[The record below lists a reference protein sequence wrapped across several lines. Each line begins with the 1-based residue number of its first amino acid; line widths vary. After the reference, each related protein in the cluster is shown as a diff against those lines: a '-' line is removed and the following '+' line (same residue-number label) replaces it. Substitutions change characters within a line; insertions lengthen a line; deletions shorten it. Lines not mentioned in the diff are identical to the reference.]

1 MTESLYPETYVQKS
15 TPKSCYKEGLLDVER
30 VKIERLNF
38 SQYLEK
44 PFRPLSSLLK
54 NRPKPF
60 LIWFTGLSGSGKS
73 TLAELTTKFLLENG
87 CKVYLL
93 DGDKIRSGL
102 NKDLGFSL
110 ADRAE
115 NLRRT
120 AEVAKLMLDAGLV
133 VIAAFISPF
142 QKERDMVR
150 QLVGSDNYLEVY
162 LECPLSVCE
171 KRDVKGLYKK
181 VRSGEISSF
190 TGIDSPYEIPVNPD
204 LVLKT
209 AEEDMTRSLEK
220 ITSSL
225 TSKFL

>member
-1 MTESLYPETYVQKS
+1 MFEHDKT
-15 TPKSCYKEGLLDVER
+15 
-30 VKIERLNF
+30 ERLNF
-38 SQYLEK
+38 SQYLDN
-44 PFRPLSSLLK
+44 PSRPLTPLFE

-120 AEVAKLMLDAGLV
+120 AEVAKLMLDAGLI

-150 QLVGSDNYLEVY
+150 QLVGSDDYLEVY

-204 LVLKT
+204 LILKT

-220 ITSSL
+220 IISAFTY
-225 TSKFL
+225 KFL

>member
-1 MTESLYPETYVQKS
+1 MEEKL
-15 TPKSCYKEGLLDVER
+15 R
-30 VKIERLNF
+30 RLTSFLN
-38 SQYLEK
+38 
-44 PFRPLSSLLK
+44 
-54 NRPKPF
+54 NGPKPF

-73 TLAELTTKFLLENG
+73 TLAELTNKFLLENG
-87 CKVYLL
+87 GKVYLL
-93 DGDKIRSGL
+93 DGDKVRSGL

-120 AEVAKLMLDAGLV
+120 AEVAKLMLDAGLI

-220 ITSSL
+220 IISAFTH
-225 TSKFL
+225 KFL